1 MEQILGV
8 DLVLSEDF
16 AKEFELEE
24 VEEDGEAVGSA
35 IGFFHLI
42 IILSWNQEVKS
53 DYQALNF

>member
-1 MEQILGV
+1 M

-42 IILSWNQEVKS
+42 IILSCNQEVKS